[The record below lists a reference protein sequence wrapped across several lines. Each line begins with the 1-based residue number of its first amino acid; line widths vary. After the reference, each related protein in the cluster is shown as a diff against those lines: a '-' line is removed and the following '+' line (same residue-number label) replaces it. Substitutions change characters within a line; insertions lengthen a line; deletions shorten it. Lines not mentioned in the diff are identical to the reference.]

1 MDNSSKHKGFR
12 VSKEAPNKWEYW
24 EKLNP
29 KIRKAMQNHPID
41 FNIFATWKLQK
52 EHGVKHVLQRL
63 NTRALELTVCDVP
76 PLGVDYR
83 WVTNGENLQCHV
95 N

>member
-1 MDNSSKHKGFR
+1 MQDNATRHEGFKT
-12 VSKEAPNKWEYW
+12 SKEAENKWEYW

-29 KIRKAMQNHPID
+29 KIRKALQDHPIN
-41 FNIFATWKLQK
+41 FGIYSTWQLQK
-52 EHGVKHVLQRL
+52 KHGVKHVLQRL

-83 WVTNGENLQCHV
+83 WVTNVETV
-95 N
+95 